1 MSSSRKLRTLKRVVF
16 GAVSTVVVLTGLIGL
31 LHTKW
36 GRPILVKMGVGCPT
50 NRATPA
56 EVEAMRQRGLA
67 VVRGAAAA
75 PARPALGFALDV
87 TTRAEALAW
96 TRDRGLSCALVK
108 RGSDAIF
115 CRDVPPDVIAES
127 FGGRPIDELDFLF
140 DPDGKLIQIETM
152 RRHLSSAEAETL
164 SRGILEK
171 LTPVLGE
178 PTEVIGERTASY
190 FDGAMRPA
198 SVRYRFRD
206 YVVIVNAMRFEGGVA
221 LRERYES
228 ATQREAASGPRG

>member
-1 MSSSRKLRTLKRVVF
+1 MSSSEKLRTLKRVAF
-16 GAVSTVVVLTGLIGL
+16 GALFTVIVLTGLIGL
-31 LHTKW
+31 LHTRW

-67 VVRGAAAA
+67 QVRGATLA
-75 PARPALGFALDV
+75 PQRPALGFVLDV
-87 TTRAEALAW
+87 TTREEALAW
-96 TRDRGLSCALVK
+96 TRDRGLNCGLVK

-115 CRDVPPDVIAES
+115 CRDVPPDVVAES

-140 DPDGKLIQIETM
+140 DPEGKLIQIETM
-152 RRHLSSAEAETL
+152 RRHLSSLEAETL
-164 SRGILEK
+164 LGGMLEK
-171 LTPVLGE
+171 LAPVLGA
-178 PTEVIGERTASY
+178 PTEVVGERTTSY
-190 FDGAMRPA
+190 LDGAMRPA

-206 YVVIVNAMRFEGGVA
+206 YVVVVNAMRFEGGVG

-228 ATQREAASGPRG
+228 ATLVEVAPGPQG